1 MMTTRDSRAER
12 TCGWTEEQLFL
23 WFDGDLPSA
32 ERIRFESHLADCAV
46 CAKEQVSYERLFS
59 RLESLSAPVMAPSFD
74 DAILGRVFRPVP
86 VSLLRDPGA
95 GWLRGALLLAASIIV
110 LALGAMLLVD
120 ERAVIQRAAE
130 PVAHLG
136 ARATADAV
144 LKLIG
149 AVNFSEVVIDLVR
162 SLEPVVH
169 SMVVVARAFQ
179 AEFLLVSLLLS
190 LVALVGA
197 IRLAD
202 GTSAVERGVRRVCLV
217 LHV

>member
-1 MMTTRDSRAER
+1 MPTRDSKADR

-23 WFDGDLPSA
+23 WFDDDLPAA

-46 CAKEQVSYERLFS
+46 CVREKTSYEQLFS
-59 RLESLSAPVMAPSFD
+59 RLASLAAPAMAPAFD
-74 DAILGRVFRPVP
+74 DAILRQAFRPVP
-86 VSLLRDPGA
+86 VRLAEDPGT
-95 GWLRGALLLAASIIV
+95 GWLRGVLLAAASIIV
-110 LALGAMLLVD
+110 LAFGAMLLID
-120 ERAVIQRAAE
+120 ERAVVQRAAE

-136 ARATADAV
+136 ARATADAA

-149 AVNFSEVVIDLVR
+149 AVNFSEIVIDLVR

-217 LHV
+217 LNF

>member
-1 MMTTRDSRAER
+1 MTTRNSKADR

-23 WFDGDLPSA
+23 WFDDDLPRA

-46 CAKEQVSYERLFS
+46 CARERVSYERLFS
-59 RLESLSAPVMAPSFD
+59 RLDSLGAPSVAHSFD
-74 DAILGRVFRPVP
+74 DAILEGAFRPIP
-86 VSLLRDPGA
+86 ARFALDPGT
-95 GWLRGALLLAASIIV
+95 GWLRGALLAAASIVV
-110 LALGAMLLVD
+110 LVLGAMLLVD
-120 ERAVIQRAAE
+120 EQAVVQRAAQ
-130 PVAHLG
+130 PVVHLG

-144 LKLIG
+144 IQLIS
-149 AVNFSEVVIDLVR
+149 AVNFSQVVIDLVR
-162 SLEPVVH
+162 SLEPVVR